1 MKNARKLLALALTL
15 VMTLALSVSALAAG
29 SYTITIKN
37 ETAGHT
43 YEAYQIFKG
52 DLSSKDGSA
61 VLSNIVWGSGVTEA
75 GKTALRTFNG
85 TTYDSAAALAA
96 ALTDTNVKDFA
107 KAAAGYL
114 ATAADTSEWNASAK
128 KYTISGLE
136 AGYYLVKDTSAP
148 ADDFYSAYIMEV
160 VQNVD
165 VTPKGNK
172 PTLDKQVKGD
182 SNWGKGTGKQIGDT
196 VEFRTVS
203 TVPGTEGYTSYTYII
218 TDTMSEGLTSNV
230 TSANDV
236 TIKVNDSAVLDAAYY
251 TVAATGN
258 TFTVTID
265 IFKAI
270 QDGKMAAG
278 NSLYTYYT
286 GVLNERAA
294 IDGSL
299 QSPQK
304 NTASLTYSND
314 PNNTENK
321 GKTPDVEVK
330 VHTFEIKVNKVDK
343 DNAPLTGA
351 KFVLS
356 KNGSLTLDALSC
368 DENGVPQ
375 NTSGLIGLVGTVE
388 NSYRVAT
395 PEDIASN
402 PDKIV
407 YAMEAGNIHIMG
419 LDNAVD
425 YYLYETKSPAGYNL
439 LSAPVHFTV
448 NATFDASGNCTV
460 TGLTV
465 DGSTVADGIINVVN
479 KAGST
484 LPSTGGIGTRIF
496 YLLGGLLVVC
506 AGVLLV
512 TRKRMGKDE
521 D

>member
-1 MKNARKLLALALTL
+1 MK
-15 VMTLALSVSALAAG
+15 
-29 SYTITIKN
+29 
-37 ETAGHT
+37 
-43 YEAYQIFKG
+43 
-52 DLSSKDGSA
+52 
-61 VLSNIVWGSGVTEA
+61 
-75 GKTALRTFNG
+75 
-85 TTYDSAAALAA
+85 
-96 ALTDTNVKDFA
+96 DTN
-107 KAAAGYL
+107 
-114 ATAADTSEWNASAK
+114 
-128 KYTISGLE
+128 
-136 AGYYLVKDTSAP
+136 AP
-148 ADDFYSAYIMEV
+148 EGDFYSAYIMEV
-160 VQNVD
+160 VKDVD
-165 VTPKGNK
+165 VAPKGDK

-182 SNWGKGTGKQIGDT
+182 SGWDKGTGKQIGDT

-203 TVPGTEGYTSYTYII
+203 TVPDTEGYTSYTYII

-236 TIKVNDSAVLDAAYY
+236 TIKVNDNAVLDTTYY
-251 TVAATGN
+251 TVSATGN

-265 IFKAI
+265 IYHAI
-270 QDGKMAAG
+270 LDGKMSKG
-278 NSLYTYYT
+278 DSLYTYYT

-294 IDGSL
+294 INGDL

-314 PNNTENK
+314 PNNTESK

-330 VHTFEIKVNKVDK
+330 VHTFELKVYKVDQ
-343 DNAPLTGA
+343 NNTPLTGA
-351 KFVLS
+351 MFVLS
-356 KNGSLTLDALSC
+356 KNGSLKLEDLNC

-375 NTSGLIGLVGTVE
+375 NTDGLIGLVRTVE

-395 PEDIASN
+395 EEDIDSN
-402 PDKIV
+402 PGKIV
-407 YAMEAGNIHIMG
+407 YAMEAGDIHIMG

-425 YYLYETKSPAGYNL
+425 YYLYETKSPDGYNL
-439 LSAPVHFTV
+439 LSAPIHFTV
-448 NATFDASGNCTV
+448 NATFDANGGCTV

-465 DGSTVADGIINVVN
+465 DGSSVPDSIINVVN